1 MGQTHAS
8 AGESAVGRRPSA
20 KQSHLS
26 RRPESFSSEQQI
38 ELVSQLMEQLT
49 SLWASDQQCY
59 LKYQPA
65 DVIGWRKSGF
75 YIIIIIIII
84 LYIFFPISEHLFEY
98 IGTQFPP
105 TFRYTVREEEFDY
118 NVRFKWI

>member
-8 AGESAVGRRPSA
+8 AGVSAVGRRPSA

-26 RRPESFSSEQQI
+26 RGPESVSSDQQS
-38 ELVSQLMEQLT
+38 ELVVQLMAQLVVQLT

-59 LKYQPA
+59 LVDQPA

-75 YIIIIIIII
+75 YVI
-84 LYIFFPISEHLFEY
+84 
-98 IGTQFPP
+98 
-105 TFRYTVREEEFDY
+105 
-118 NVRFKWI
+118 

>member
-26 RRPESFSSEQQI
+26 RRPESFSADQQS
-38 ELVSQLMEQLT
+38 ELVDQLT

-59 LKYQPA
+59 LVDQPA
-65 DVIGWRKSGF
+65 DVIGWSSVAD
-75 YIIIIIIII
+75 
-84 LYIFFPISEHLFEY
+84 P
-98 IGTQFPP
+98 
-105 TFRYTVREEEFDY
+105 
-118 NVRFKWI
+118 